1 MQKSSRATKNIARSK
16 SKFSLT
22 ALEVALSSSFEVLS
36 VKLKVLEKVVN
47 SSMDSRRKRYYSER
61 ADVLESL
68 DRRRGRFAKRRK
80 ASPSFSSPREEEN
93 LSIAT
98 GTGTNLTVPVEEGSD
113 AVDLGSPGRTP
124 LSPPTVTP
132 GKLSS

>member
-1 MQKSSRATKNIARSK
+1 M
-16 SKFSLT
+16 
-22 ALEVALSSSFEVLS
+22 LS

-47 SSMDSRRKRYYSER
+47 SSMDSRRKRAYSER
-61 ADVLESL
+61 ADVLASL
-68 DRRRGRFAKRRK
+68 DRRKGRFAKRRK
-80 ASPSFSSPREEEN
+80 ASSSFSSPREEEN

-98 GTGTNLTVPVEEGSD
+98 GTGTNLTVEEVSD

>member
-1 MQKSSRATKNIARSK
+1 MVGRTIFCVIFASK
-16 SKFSLT
+16 SKISLT

-47 SSMDSRRKRYYSER
+47 SSLGSKRKRSYFES
-61 ADVLESL
+61 ADVLASL
-68 DRRRGRFAKRRK
+68 DWRKGRFVKRCK
-80 ASPSFSSPREEEN
+80 ARLSFYSPREEEN

-98 GTGTNLTVPVEEGSD
+98 ETGMNLTVPAEERSD
-113 AVDLGSPGRTP
+113 AVDLGSPGRTS
-124 LSPPTVTP
+124 LSPPVTP

>member
-1 MQKSSRATKNIARSK
+1 M
-16 SKFSLT
+16 
-22 ALEVALSSSFEVLS
+22 LS

-47 SSMDSRRKRYYSER
+47 SSMDSRRKRSYSES
-61 ADVLESL
+61 ADVLASL
-68 DRRRGRFAKRRK
+68 DRRKGRFAKRRQ

-93 LSIAT
+93 LTGAT
-98 GTGTNLTVPVEEGSD
+98 GIGTNLTVPVEEGSD

-124 LSPPTVTP
+124 LSPPVTP

>member
-1 MQKSSRATKNIARSK
+1 MLIPKGQMFWRVWTGG
-16 SKFSLT
+16 
-22 ALEVALSSSFEVLS
+22 
-36 VKLKVLEKVVN
+36 KV
-47 SSMDSRRKRYYSER
+47 
-61 ADVLESL
+61 
-68 DRRRGRFAKRRK
+68 
-80 ASPSFSSPREEEN
+80 ASPRGVKQVPAFPLLLEEEN

-98 GTGTNLTVPVEEGSD
+98 GTGTNLTVEEVSD

>member
-1 MQKSSRATKNIARSK
+1 M
-16 SKFSLT
+16 
-22 ALEVALSSSFEVLS
+22 LS

-47 SSMDSRRKRYYSER
+47 SSMDSRRKRSYSER
-61 ADVLESL
+61 ADVLVSL
-68 DRRRGRFAKRRK
+68 ERRKGRFVKRRK
-80 ASPSFSSPREEEN
+80 ASPSFFSPREEEN

-124 LSPPTVTP
+124 LSPPVTP